1 MKHHLNR
8 GFLNLSLNARLFRR
22 INRLLIIACVG
33 LLVACAGNDE
43 LDTELSNLNDA
54 YEEAKLSISRQN
66 YSKGIRIFEAIQA
79 RYPFSDL
86 SRQIQLE
93 LMYAYYKGGQKEQA
107 IDAADTFMRENPIH
121 ERVDYALYIKALSYF
136 EDEPGML
143 ERRFHKDITMRP
155 PKDVEQSYSSL
166 RRLVERYPASEY
178 AADARQRMIF
188 IKNRLAAY
196 ENHVAGYYIRRGAYV
211 AALKRAQYA
220 VETYNG
226 ADSNQRSLELMIDA
240 YEHLGMYDLASDT
253 RRVLE
258 KTYPSDS

>member
-1 MKHHLNR
+1 MKHHFDT
-8 GFLNLSLNARLFRR
+8 GFLTSFLHTRVRR
-22 INRLLIIACVG
+22 RVAQLLAIACFG
-33 LLVACAGNDE
+33 LLVACSGNE
-43 LDTELSNLNDA
+43 EQTEIGSLTEA
-54 YEEAKLSISRQN
+54 YEDAKEAIAKNNFNR
-66 YSKGIRIFEAIQA
+66 GIQIFEAIQA

-93 LMYAYYKGGQKEQA
+93 LMYAYYKAGQKEQA

-136 EDEPGML
+136 EDQPGML

-155 PKDVEQSYSSL
+155 PMDVELSYSSL
-166 RRLVERYPASEY
+166 RQLVERYPASEY

-196 ENHVAGYYIRRGAYV
+196 ENHVADYYIRRGAYV
-211 AALKRAQYA
+211 AALNRAKFA
-220 VETYNG
+220 VEAYNG
-226 ADSNQRSLELMIDA
+226 ADSNQQSLELMIEA
-240 YEHLGMYDLASDT
+240 YERLGMHDLAADT

-258 KTYPSDS
+258 TTFPSDS